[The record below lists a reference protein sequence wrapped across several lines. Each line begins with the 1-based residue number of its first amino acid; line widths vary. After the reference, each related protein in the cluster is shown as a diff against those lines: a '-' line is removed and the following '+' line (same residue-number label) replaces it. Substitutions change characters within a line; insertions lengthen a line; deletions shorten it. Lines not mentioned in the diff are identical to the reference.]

1 MIKQVKNI
9 PDIIQQGIESGWK
22 TWSGSQLAE
31 DLTLEADVV
40 IIGTGAGGGTA
51 GEILSKAGLKVI
63 LVEEGPLKSSNKFD
77 MQESNAY
84 SD

>member
-31 DLTLEADVV
+31 DLTLEADIV
-40 IIGTGAGGGTA
+40 IIGSGAGGGTA
-51 GEILSKAGLKVI
+51 GETISKAGLNVH
-63 LVEEGPLKSSNKFD
+63 LVN
-77 MQESNAY
+77 
-84 SD
+84 